1 MTQNAR
7 ETETNARRE
16 RGFTLV
22 EIMVVVVIIGLLAT
36 LVVPN
41 VIGYG
46 EQARLD
52 KAKADT
58 NAIHGTARIYA
69 TRNSKVPTWDD
80 LLEPDSTGNP
90 YIEGGQPQK
99 DPWDNP
105 YEIRQT
111 EGRLRFEVISY
122 GPNGIEGDE
131 DDVVYPPRGDN

>member
-1 MTQNAR
+1 MTQKHR
-7 ETETNARRE
+7 DTRRE

-46 EQARLD
+46 EQARVD
-52 KAKADT
+52 KARADT
-58 NAIHGTARIYA
+58 NSIASAIRIYT
-69 TRNSKVPTWDD
+69 TRNSKIPTWDD

-99 DPWDNP
+99 DPWDHE
-105 YEIRQT
+105 YEIRQL
-111 EGRLRFEVISY
+111 EGRLRFEVISF
-122 GPNGIEGDE
+122 GPDGQEDTE
-131 DDVVYPPRGDN
+131 DDIVYPQRSDN